1 MNSLKHG
8 NQIIQENDY
17 GYLNPRRHFWKEKN
31 RKRHENCSFWYLP
44 LSHLTSI
51 FKSSLTLDFLTS
63 LGLQLLTWCHHLSCW
78 T

>member
-17 GYLNPRRHFWKEKN
+17 GYLNPRRHFWKEKKN

-44 LSHLTSI
+44 LSLTSHQY
-51 FKSSLTLDFLTS
+51 SSP
-63 LGLQLLTWCHHLSCW
+63 LSHW
-78 T
+78 TF